1 MHGASREERERD
13 WTHVW
18 VRYEFFNVAERT
30 MTGNIMTGWLGLR
43 SWLDMQR
50 THQLLQ
56 EQPAGARRGPFTRG
70 ACLVLS
76 PWFSSK
82 WMEEEALLLGVT
94 LRTRQT
100 RGSREGTMGKGGRRK
115 KKRRGTML

>member
-1 MHGASREERERD
+1 
-13 WTHVW
+13 
-18 VRYEFFNVAERT
+18 
-30 MTGNIMTGWLGLR
+30 
-43 SWLDMQR
+43 MQR
-50 THQLLQ
+50 MHQLLQ
-56 EQPAGARRGPFTRG
+56 EQPAGGDFYEG

-82 WMEEEALLLGVT
+82 WMEEEKEEEALLGVT

>member
-30 MTGNIMTGWLGLR
+30 MTGNIMTVWLGLR

-100 RGSREGTMGKGGRRK
+100 RGSREGVGKGGRRK